1 MTSLFAL
8 FGHGVMLMAVIL
20 MLLQVRRWKQY
31 WPLAYL
37 ISAVVII
44 LPLKNWLVIEFSWGY
59 FSDLSM
65 ATVFVCL
72 CYVAT
77 GMRSERIKMDQSLK
91 FTILISAAILFPSAM
106 GATNYDM
113 FSLGFPSEAGFNYL
127 LIVITV
133 IGLLAW
139 YKQAKHLSIYIG
151 MVLISYGLGLYESHN
166 LWLYIIDPIV
176 VIIFA
181 ISYLIALVKLLY
193 SMLKNRLLIHV

>member
-44 LPLKNWLVIEFSWGY
+44 LPLQNWLVIEFSWGY

-77 GMRSERIKMDQSLK
+77 GMRLERIKMDQSLK
-91 FTILISAAILFPSAM
+91 LTILILAAILFPSAM

-193 SMLKNRLLIHV
+193 SMLKNRLLNHV